1 MMSKG
6 HFLSGVSAGL
16 LTAPPALELTTSGP
30 ATPATI
36 VARSV
41 AYSAVVGIGA
51 LWPDIDHPPAFI
63 SKVAGPVS
71 WLLNKLFMWISHV
84 VYQATRT
91 EKDRPEAIHR
101 TFTHT
106 NFGTLLTGGAV
117 YAGLLA
123 GHVFLAPLWALAF
136 TVGCLCHIWFIGDAC
151 TLSGVPHPLC
161 PLVVIDGKRWSTVG
175 FPRWMRF
182 RAGGVRKGEKV
193 KIPFTAH
200 RHLRFRGAH
209 RRRGRPDPDC
219 LRRALVDAGRR
230 TPGGLTMRRTGSNKK
245 RAKTR
250 REHYRPE
257 GHAYWEENRG
267 GTQRRDV
274 VMRHGR
280 MDWSR
285 GYARVEFCDYS
296 SKPIYDTADAAQAAL
311 DGITALNPDH
321 NPGAVYKCVRQ
332 ALDPHY
338 HYASIKGEDHDD
350 EF

>member
-1 MMSKG
+1 MAKG
-6 HFLSGVSAGL
+6 HFLSGVAAGL
-16 LTAPPALELTTSGP
+16 LTAPLALELTTSGP
-30 ATPATI
+30 ATPAAI
-36 VARSV
+36 VTRTV

-117 YAGLLA
+117 YAGLIA
-123 GHVFLAPLWALAF
+123 GHVALAPMWALAF

-161 PLVVIDGKRWSTVG
+161 PLVVMDGKRWATVG

-193 KIPFTAH
+193 KVPFSDKHVVLTRKPMFTGERIATSVFAV
-200 RHLRFRGAH
+200 L
-209 RRRGRPDPDC
+209 
-219 LRRALVDAGRR
+219 
-230 TPGGLTMRRTGSNKK
+230 TGGLGALTLI
-245 RAKTR
+245 
-250 REHYRPE
+250 
-257 GHAYWEENRG
+257 AYGAPWW
-267 GTQRRDV
+267 TPV
-274 VMRHGR
+274 VTLLGV
-280 MDWSR
+280 SR
-285 GYARVEFCDYS
+285 
-296 SKPIYDTADAAQAAL
+296 
-311 DGITALNPDH
+311 
-321 NPGAVYKCVRQ
+321 
-332 ALDPHY
+332 
-338 HYASIKGEDHDD
+338 
-350 EF
+350 